1 MKKWEKYLFLSIV
14 TALIVIPLIVYVAN
28 RNHTFAEL
36 VTERMTASEPV
47 VSLSLT
53 KSSSEK
59 QIKIKDPVQIHQIM
73 DNLSTTEL
81 VKVQSPHLQ
90 GTYSY
95 YIHLKVGDNQHSRAR
110 YGLILYSNNYIS
122 IYDFERND
130 KYNGLTYQIKS
141 PYSIQQIDHLYA
153 ALSHNT

>member
-1 MKKWEKYLFLSIV
+1 MKKWEKYLFLSIL
-14 TALIVIPLIVYVAN
+14 TALVVIPLIVYLAN

-36 VTERMTASEPV
+36 VTERIIASEPV

-59 QIKIKDPVQIHQIM
+59 QIKIKDPSQIHQLM
-73 DNLSTTEL
+73 DNLSTTQL
-81 VKVQSPHLQ
+81 VKVKFPHLQ
-90 GTYSY
+90 GAYSY
-95 YIHLKVGDNQHSRAR
+95 YIRIKVGNTQHSRAR

-130 KYNGLTYQIKS
+130 KYNGLTYQITS
-141 PYSIQQIDHLYA
+141 PYSIQLINDLYEA
-153 ALSHNT
+153 SAHNT